1 MAYYSMFR
9 NKVFQ
14 QNRIC
19 FQVIVFMI
27 CVLDNSL
34 ASKLHEKKMDNFYDI
49 SIKNINGNNIDLS
62 KLEGKHVMI
71 VNVASRCG
79 YTSQYEGLQKL
90 YEDNKDQI
98 EIIGVPCNDFGR
110 QEPGTAPEI
119 REFCSINYGVK
130 FTLTE
135 KQSIKGRSKSN
146 LYQWLSN
153 PDLNGWNSELP
164 SWNFCKYI
172 INSRGELTH
181 FFPSSV
187 KPNSSNIKDALKLS
201 Y

>member
-1 MAYYSMFR
+1 MCLQIV
-9 NKVFQ
+9 VFL
-14 QNRIC
+14 
-19 FQVIVFMI
+19 V
-27 CVLDNSL
+27 CVLMNNLL
-34 ASKLHEKKMDNFYDI
+34 ANKLHEKKMNNFYDI

-62 KLEGKHVMI
+62 KLEGKHILV

-90 YEDNKDQI
+90 YENNKDQI

-110 QEPGTAPEI
+110 QEPGTALEI
-119 REFCSINYGVK
+119 EEFCSINYGVE

-135 KQSIKGRSKSN
+135 KQSTKGKLKSK
-146 LYQWLSN
+146 LYHWLSN

-172 INSRGELTH
+172 INNNGELTH
-181 FFPSSV
+181 FFPSNV
-187 KPNSSNIKDALKLS
+187 KPNSSSIKDALKLS
-201 Y
+201 H

>member
-1 MAYYSMFR
+1 MFR
-9 NKVFQ
+9 NKVLQ
-14 QNRIC
+14 QYRMC
-19 FQVIVFMI
+19 LQIVVLLV
-27 CVLDNSL
+27 CVLMNNLL
-34 ASKLHEKKMDNFYDI
+34 ANKLHEKKMNNFYDI

-62 KLEGKHVMI
+62 KLEGKHILV

-90 YEDNKDQI
+90 YENNKDQI

-110 QEPGTAPEI
+110 QEPGTALEI
-119 REFCSINYGVK
+119 EEFCSINYGVE

-135 KQSIKGRSKSN
+135 KQSTKGKLKSK
-146 LYQWLSN
+146 LYHWLSN

-172 INSRGELTH
+172 INNNGELTH
-181 FFPSSV
+181 FFPSNV
-187 KPNSSNIKDALKLS
+187 KPNSSSIKDALKLS
-201 Y
+201 H

>member
-1 MAYYSMFR
+1 MLR

-14 QNRIC
+14 QNSLSLRI
-19 FQVIVFMI
+19 VVFLVCALMNN
-27 CVLDNSL
+27 LKAN
-34 ASKLHEKKMDNFYDI
+34 KLHEKKMNNFYDI
-49 SIKNINGNNIDLS
+49 TIKNINGNNIDLS
-62 KLEGKHVMI
+62 KLEGKHILV

-110 QEPGTAPEI
+110 QEPGTASEI
-119 REFCSINYGVK
+119 KEFCSINYGVE

-135 KQSIKGRSKSN
+135 KQSTKGKSKSK
-146 LYQWLSN
+146 LYHWLSN

-172 INSRGELTH
+172 INNNGELTH
-181 FFPSSV
+181 FFPSNI
-187 KPNSSNIKDALKLS
+187 KPNSSSVKDALKLS
-201 Y
+201 H

>member
-1 MAYYSMFR
+1 MLR

-14 QNRIC
+14 QNSLSLRI
-19 FQVIVFMI
+19 VVFLVCALMNN
-27 CVLDNSL
+27 LKAN
-34 ASKLHEKKMDNFYDI
+34 KLHEKKMNNFYDI
-49 SIKNINGNNIDLS
+49 TIKNINGNNIDLS
-62 KLEGKHVMI
+62 KLEGKHILV

-110 QEPGTAPEI
+110 QEPGTASEI
-119 REFCSINYGVK
+119 KEFCSINYGVE

-135 KQSIKGRSKSN
+135 KQSTKGKSKSK
-146 LYQWLSN
+146 LYHWLSN

-172 INSRGELTH
+172 INNNGELTH
-181 FFPSSV
+181 FFPSNI
-187 KPNSSNIKDALKLS
+187 KPNSSSIKDALKLS
-201 Y
+201 H

>member
-1 MAYYSMFR
+1 MFR

-14 QNRIC
+14 QNRMSLK
-19 FQVIVFMI
+19 IVVFLVCALMNNLI
-27 CVLDNSL
+27 AN
-34 ASKLHEKKMDNFYDI
+34 KLHEKKMNNFYDI

-62 KLEGKHVMI
+62 KLEGKHILV

-90 YEDNKDQI
+90 YENNKDQI

-110 QEPGTAPEI
+110 QEPGTASEI
-119 REFCSINYGVK
+119 KEFCSINYGVE

-135 KQSIKGRSKSN
+135 KQSTKGELKSK
-146 LYQWLSN
+146 LYHWLSN

-172 INSRGELTH
+172 INNNGELTH
-181 FFPSSV
+181 FFPSNV
-187 KPNSSNIKDALKLS
+187 KPNSSSIKNALKLG

>member
-1 MAYYSMFR
+1 MFR

-14 QNRIC
+14 QNRMSL
-19 FQVIVFMI
+19 QIVVFLVCALMNN
-27 CVLDNSL
+27 LPAN
-34 ASKLHEKKMDNFYDI
+34 KLHERKMNNFYDI

-62 KLEGKHVMI
+62 KLEGKHILV

-90 YEDNKDQI
+90 YENNKDQI

-119 REFCSINYGVK
+119 KEFCSINYGVE
-130 FTLTE
+130 FILTE
-135 KQSIKGRSKSN
+135 KQSTKGKLKSK
-146 LYQWLSN
+146 LYHWLSN
-153 PDLNGWNSELP
+153 PELNGWNSELP

-172 INSRGELTH
+172 INNNGELTH
-181 FFPSSV
+181 FFPSNV
-187 KPNSSNIKDALKLS
+187 NPNSSSIKDALKIS
-201 Y
+201 H

>member
-1 MAYYSMFR
+1 MSS

-14 QNRIC
+14 QNRMSL
-19 FQVIVFMI
+19 QIVVFLV
-27 CVLDNSL
+27 CVLMSNL
-34 ASKLHEKKMDNFYDI
+34 QANKLHEEKMNSFYDI

-62 KLEGKHVMI
+62 KLEGKHILV

-119 REFCSINYGVK
+119 KEFCSINYGVE

-135 KQSIKGRSKSN
+135 KQSTKGKLKSK
-146 LYQWLSN
+146 LYHWLSN

-172 INSRGELTH
+172 INNNGELTH
-181 FFPSSV
+181 FFPSNV
-187 KPNSSNIKDALKLS
+187 KPNSSSIKDALKLS

>member
-1 MAYYSMFR
+1 MFR

-14 QNRIC
+14 QYRMC
-19 FQVIVFMI
+19 LQIVVFLV
-27 CVLDNSL
+27 CVLMNNLL
-34 ASKLHEKKMDNFYDI
+34 ANKLHEKKMNNFYDI

-62 KLEGKHVMI
+62 KLEGKHILV

-90 YEDNKDQI
+90 YENNKDQI

-110 QEPGTAPEI
+110 QEPGTALEI
-119 REFCSINYGVK
+119 EEFCSINYGVE

-135 KQSIKGRSKSN
+135 KQSTKGKLKSK
-146 LYQWLSN
+146 LYHWLSN

-172 INSRGELTH
+172 INNNGELTH
-181 FFPSSV
+181 FFPSNV
-187 KPNSSNIKDALKLS
+187 KPNSSSIKDALKLS
-201 Y
+201 H

>member
-1 MAYYSMFR
+1 MLR

-14 QNRIC
+14 QNSLSLRI
-19 FQVIVFMI
+19 VVFLVCALMNN
-27 CVLDNSL
+27 LKAN
-34 ASKLHEKKMDNFYDI
+34 KLHEKKMNNFYDI
-49 SIKNINGNNIDLS
+49 TIKNINGNNIDLS
-62 KLEGKHVMI
+62 KLEGKHILV

-110 QEPGTAPEI
+110 QEPGTASEI
-119 REFCSINYGVK
+119 KEFCSINYGVEV
-130 FTLTE
+130 TLTE
-135 KQSIKGRSKSN
+135 KQSTKGKSKSK
-146 LYQWLSN
+146 LYHWLSN

-172 INSRGELTH
+172 INNNGELTH
-181 FFPSSV
+181 FFPSNI
-187 KPNSSNIKDALKLS
+187 KPNSSSIKDALKLS
-201 Y
+201 H

>member
-1 MAYYSMFR
+1 MLR

-14 QNRIC
+14 QNSLSLRI
-19 FQVIVFMI
+19 V
-27 CVLDNSL
+27 VLLVCALMNNL
-34 ASKLHEKKMDNFYDI
+34 KANKLHEKKMNNFYDI

-62 KLEGKHVMI
+62 KLEGKHILV

-110 QEPGTAPEI
+110 QEPGTASEI
-119 REFCSINYGVK
+119 KEFCSINYGVE

-135 KQSIKGRSKSN
+135 KQSTKGKSKSK
-146 LYQWLSN
+146 LYHWLSN

-172 INSRGELTH
+172 INNNGELTH
-181 FFPSSV
+181 FFPSNI
-187 KPNSSNIKDALKLS
+187 KPNSSSIKDALKLS
-201 Y
+201 H